1 MWLDDGRQRIDGR
14 CIELNS
20 PARGVGCSV
29 ASMANTIPPVRANL
43 PLCPMCH
50 QPQVKIQ
57 RRLDGERLGTTNY
70 VCSRT
75 GHCGLAFDLKNVD
88 TWVAVR

>member
-1 MWLDDGRQRIDGR
+1 
-14 CIELNS
+14 
-20 PARGVGCSV
+20 
-29 ASMANTIPPVRANL
+29 
-43 PLCPMCH
+43 MCH

-75 GHCGLAFDLKNVD
+75 GHCGLAFDLKHVD
-88 TWVAVR
+88 TWVAVS